1 MNGREEHTV
10 TAAEIQIVETEAERV
25 QRWRAAELER
35 AGYTPEQAAE
45 LAGRNDVDLHRAV
58 ELVAS
63 GCPSDLALR
72 ILL

>member
-1 MNGREEHTV
+1 M

-63 GCPSDLALR
+63 GCPSDLAVR